1 MSFQPDQL
9 ALQSSHVRMIQGCRK
24 PKNTL
29 QNTDTKGGQDADLHL
44 DAEQQTKVIYGTRY
58 ESCETPFAIPND
70 GETR

>member
-1 MSFQPDQL
+1 
-9 ALQSSHVRMIQGCRK
+9 MIQGCRK